1 RNVLR
6 YILRRFF
13 QSGITVLL
21 VTLIIFVVIRQIGD
35 PTHLMLPPEATE
47 ADREILREQM
57 GLDRPV
63 VVQYGSYLLALLQGD
78 LGTSY
83 RFSMPAL
90 QVVLEAFGPTL
101 LLTTVAL
108 CFAVAIGLPL
118 GVLSAVHREGPID
131 QVAKVFAV
139 LGQAAPPFL
148 FSLLFIRLF
157 SIQLGWLPTGG
168 YGRID
173 NLILPM
179 VALGWYSSAGIMR
192 LTRSSMTEVLESEYI
207 KLARIKGVPERV
219 IVYRHAL
226 KNALLPVITFIALQ
240 FGILMGGAVSVEFVF
255 AWPGVGRL
263 MIDSISN
270 LDYTVVQAAVTVGA
284 LVFTLINL
292 AADIMYAAVDPRI
305 RYA

>member
-1 RNVLR
+1 MIR
-6 YILRRFF
+6 YILRRFG

-21 VTLIIFVVIRQIGD
+21 VTLLIFIVIRQIGD

-47 ADREILREQM
+47 ADRQLLREHM
-57 GLDRPV
+57 GLDRSL
-63 VVQYGSYLLALLQGD
+63 VVQYGSYLRDLLVGD
-78 LGTSY
+78 LGMSY
-83 RFSMPAL
+83 RFSQPAL
-90 QVVLEAFGPTL
+90 KVVIEAFGPTL
-101 LLTTVAL
+101 LLTSAAL
-108 CFAVAIGLPL
+108 AFAVAIGVPL
-118 GVLSAVHREGPID
+118 GVISAVNRDGPID
-131 QVAKVFAV
+131 QFAKVFGV

-157 SIQLGWLPTGG
+157 SIELGWLPTGG
-168 YGRID
+168 YGRIE
-173 NLILPM
+173 NLLLPM
-179 VALGWYSSAGIMR
+179 AALGWYSSAGIMR

-207 KLARIKGVPERV
+207 KLARIKGVPKRV

-263 MIDSISN
+263 MIESISN

-284 LVFTLINL
+284 LVFTTINL
-292 AADIMYAAVDPRI
+292 IADIMYAAIDPRI

>member
-1 RNVLR
+1 MIS
-6 YILRRFF
+6 YIFRRVG
-13 QSGITVLL
+13 QSSITILL
-21 VTLIIFVVIRQIGD
+21 VTLIIFIVVRQIGD

-47 ADREILREQM
+47 ADRDLLRSEM
-57 GLDRPV
+57 GLDRPLF
-63 VVQYGSYLLALLQGD
+63 VQYLSYLHHLLLGD

-83 RFSMPAL
+83 RFARPAL
-90 QVVLEAFGPTL
+90 DVVLNAFGPTL
-101 LLTTVAL
+101 LLTSASLAL
-108 CFAVAIGLPL
+108 AVLIGIPL
-118 GVLSAVHREGPID
+118 GVTAAVKRDGLAD

-168 YGRID
+168 YGSFD

-179 VALGWYSSAGIMR
+179 LALGWYSSAGIMR

-207 KLARIKGVPERV
+207 KLARIKGVPQRT
-219 IVYRHAL
+219 IIYRHAL
-226 KNALLPVITFIALQ
+226 KNALLPVLTFIALQ

-284 LVFTLINL
+284 LVFTTINL
-292 AADIMYAAVDPRI
+292 AADIMYAAIDPRI

>member
-1 RNVLR
+1 MIR
-6 YILRRFF
+6 YILRRFG

-21 VTLIIFVVIRQIGD
+21 VTLIIFIVIRQIGD

-47 ADREILREQM
+47 ADRQILREQM
-57 GLDRPV
+57 GLDRSLII
-63 VVQYGSYLLALLQGD
+63 QYGTYLRDLLMGD
-78 LGTSY
+78 LGMSY
-83 RFSMPAL
+83 RFSQPAL
-90 QVVLEAFGPTL
+90 SVVIEAFGPTL
-101 LLTTVAL
+101 LLTTAAL
-108 CFAVAIGLPL
+108 IFAVAIGLPL

-173 NLILPM
+173 NLLLPM

-207 KLARIKGVPERV
+207 KLARIKGVPQRV

-263 MIDSISN
+263 MIESISN

-284 LVFTLINL
+284 LVFTTINL
-292 AADIMYAAVDPRI
+292 TADILYAAIDPRI

>member
-1 RNVLR
+1 MIR
-6 YILRRFF
+6 YILRRFG

-21 VTLIIFVVIRQIGD
+21 VTLLIFIVIRQIGD

-47 ADREILREQM
+47 ADRQLLREHM
-57 GLDRPV
+57 GLDRSL
-63 VVQYGSYLLALLQGD
+63 VVQYGSYLRDLLVGD
-78 LGTSY
+78 LGMSY
-83 RFSMPAL
+83 RFSQPAL
-90 QVVLEAFGPTL
+90 KVVIEAFGPTL
-101 LLTTVAL
+101 LLTSAAL
-108 CFAVAIGLPL
+108 AFAVVIGVPL
-118 GVLSAVHREGPID
+118 GVISAVNRDGPID
-131 QVAKVFAV
+131 QFAKVFGV

-157 SIQLGWLPTGG
+157 SIELGWLPTGG
-168 YGRID
+168 YGRIE
-173 NLILPM
+173 NLLLPM
-179 VALGWYSSAGIMR
+179 AALGWYSSAGIMR

-207 KLARIKGVPERV
+207 KLARIKGVPKRV

-263 MIDSISN
+263 MIESISN

-284 LVFTLINL
+284 LVFTTINL
-292 AADIMYAAVDPRI
+292 IADIMYAAIDPRI

>member
-1 RNVLR
+1 
-6 YILRRFF
+6 LRRFF

-108 CFAVAIGLPL
+108 CFAVAIGVPL
-118 GVLSAVHREGPID
+118 GVMSAVHREGAID

-148 FSLLFIRLF
+148 FSLLFIRFF

-168 YGRID
+168 YGRIE

>member
-1 RNVLR
+1 MIS
-6 YILRRFF
+6 YILRRFG
-13 QSGITVLL
+13 QSTITILL
-21 VTLIIFVVIRQIGD
+21 VTLIIFIVVRQIGD

-47 ADREILREQM
+47 ADRDLLRSEM
-57 GLDRPV
+57 GLDRPLF
-63 VVQYGSYLLALLQGD
+63 VQYLSYLHHLILGD
-78 LGTSY
+78 LGTTY
-83 RFSMPAL
+83 RFSRPAL
-90 QVVLEAFGPTL
+90 EVVLNAFGPTL
-101 LLTTVAL
+101 LLTSASLAL
-108 CFAVAIGLPL
+108 AVLVGIPL
-118 GVLSAVHREGPID
+118 GVTAAVKRDGLAD

-168 YGRID
+168 YGSID

-179 VALGWYSSAGIMR
+179 LALGWYSSAGIMR

-207 KLARIKGVPERV
+207 KLARIKGVPQRT
-219 IVYRHAL
+219 IIYRHAL

-284 LVFTLINL
+284 LVFTTINL
-292 AADIMYAAVDPRI
+292 AADIMYAAIDPRI